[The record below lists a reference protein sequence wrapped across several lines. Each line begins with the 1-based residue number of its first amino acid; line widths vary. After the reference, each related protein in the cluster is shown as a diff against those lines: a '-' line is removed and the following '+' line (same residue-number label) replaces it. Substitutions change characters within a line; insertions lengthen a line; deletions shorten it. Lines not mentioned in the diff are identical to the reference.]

1 MLVKSNATVRKYISD
16 KDGYFPRQP
25 DEYHVLQKRFL
36 KNLKNQTCTTEVAW
50 ELTIKNVTA
59 SFNGLQ
65 QTIRTIVPST

>member
-36 KNLKNQTCTTEVAW
+36 KNQTCTTEVAW